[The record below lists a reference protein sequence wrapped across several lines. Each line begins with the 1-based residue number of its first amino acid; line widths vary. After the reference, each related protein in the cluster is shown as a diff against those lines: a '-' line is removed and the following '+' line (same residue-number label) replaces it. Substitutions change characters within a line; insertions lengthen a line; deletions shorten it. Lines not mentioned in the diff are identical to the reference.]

1 MRRATDTPPNDD
13 LRTARGV
20 LAVGLLSGLL
30 WLVVMLIAALALA
43 GRAHAASAAAVRV
56 PTASAAYRLQ
66 IERAA
71 AEYFGLSASPARLAA
86 QLHQESGWRA
96 DAQSEY
102 AMGLAQF
109 TPATARWLPEVCPEI
124 GEFDPWDAAQSI
136 RAAAC
141 YDAWLALQMESGASE
156 CDRWAFTLSA
166 YNGGA
171 RWVYKDRRR
180 ASALGAD
187 QHRWFGHVEAHSTRA
202 PWAFAE
208 NRAYVRRILML
219 LEPAYVAAGWPGEAV
234 CP

>member
-20 LAVGLLSGLL
+20 LTVGLLSALL
-30 WLVVMLIAALALA
+30 WLALMLAATLGLIGQAC
-43 GRAHAASAAAVRV
+43 AASAAAVRV

-66 IERAA
+66 VERAA

-86 QLHQESGWRA
+86 QLHQESGWRD

-109 TPATARWLPEVCPEI
+109 TPATAQWLPEVCPEI

-141 YDAWLALQMESGASE
+141 YDAWLLQQMTGASA
-156 CDRWAFTLSA
+156 CDRWAFALSA

-171 RWVYKDRRR
+171 GWVRKDRRR

-208 NRAYVRRILML
+208 NRAYVRRILLL
-219 LEPAYVAAGWPGEAV
+219 LEPAYLAAGWPGEAV

>member
-1 MRRATDTPPNDD
+1 MRRSTDATPNDD
-13 LRTARGV
+13 LRPARGV

-30 WLVVMLIAALALA
+30 WLVVMLIAALVLA

-66 IERAA
+66 VERAA

-102 AMGLAQF
+102 AVGLAQF

-141 YDAWLALQMESGASE
+141 YDAWLLQTMPGASA
-156 CDRWAFTLSA
+156 CDRWAFLLAA

-171 RWVYKDRRR
+171 GWVRKDRRR
-180 ASALGAD
+180 ASENGSD
-187 QHRWFGHVEAHSTRA
+187 QHRWFGHVEAHSARA

-208 NRAYVRRILML
+208 NRAYVRRILLL

-234 CP
+234 CT